1 MEPLTETVTKW
12 DWVQVN
18 SQQAIWARDAKE
30 VEDSEYQ
37 SFYKTLAKDTL
48 DPATWIHF
56 KAEGE
61 VEFKSILFIPSQAPH
76 DLYDQYYSKQA
87 QLRLYVRKVLI
98 TDEFEDLV
106 PRYLNFLRGVVDSD
120 DLPLNVSRET
130 LQQHKVLKVMGK
142 KLVRK
147 ALQML
152 RELATAHEKD
162 DDDDEDEDDEDEE
175 EEGGGADPYV
185 KFWEAFGKNI
195 KLGIIEDSAN
205 RSKLTKLLRF
215 KSSKSGDGWVS
226 FEQYVE
232 NMKDFQKSIFYIAG
246 ESLESVEKSPFLEKA
261 KSKDIEVLYLVDPI
275 DEYAMQHVTEFEGK
289 KLQAISK
296 EGVKFGDEDEKVDKA
311 KSEKYKEM
319 FRPLTD
325 YLKTTY
331 GEKIFKVAIGS
342 NIATTPCMV
351 TTSQFGNSANMERIM
366 RSQAFSDQQKASY
379 MGAQKT
385 FEINPRHPIIVE
397 LNQMVFEK
405 KSPEIVEDTAWL
417 LYDTAMMQSGFAQDD
432 VEAFSGRM
440 FRTMK
445 ESLDLESLELED
457 EVEVEI
463 EEDPAEE
470 DEEEEDFGEFEDDED
485 HDEL

>member
-1 MEPLTETVTKW
+1 
-12 DWVQVN
+12 
-18 SQQAIWARDAKE
+18 
-30 VEDSEYQ
+30 
-37 SFYKTLAKDTL
+37 
-48 DPATWIHF
+48 
-56 KAEGE
+56 
-61 VEFKSILFIPSQAPH
+61 
-76 DLYDQYYSKQA
+76 
-87 QLRLYVRKVLI
+87 
-98 TDEFEDLV
+98 
-106 PRYLNFLRGVVDSD
+106 
-120 DLPLNVSRET
+120 
-130 LQQHKVLKVMGK
+130 MG
-142 KLVRK
+142 
-147 ALQML
+147 
-152 RELATAHEKD
+152 
-162 DDDDEDEDDEDEE
+162 
-175 EEGGGADPYV
+175 
-185 KFWEAFGKNI
+185 
-195 KLGIIEDSAN
+195 
-205 RSKLTKLLRF
+205 
-215 KSSKSGDGWVS
+215 
-226 FEQYVE
+226 
-232 NMKDFQKSIFYIAG
+232 
-246 ESLESVEKSPFLEKA
+246 
-261 KSKDIEVLYLVDPI
+261 
-275 DEYAMQHVTEFEGK
+275 
-289 KLQAISK
+289 
-296 EGVKFGDEDEKVDKA
+296 
-311 KSEKYKEM
+311 
-319 FRPLTD
+319 
-325 YLKTTY
+325 Y

-385 FEINPRHPIIVE
+385 FE